1 MKCALIVLA
10 CIQLLAGC
18 STGLKLT
25 EEELKKLDPRLQFV
39 FDGNKLAG
47 ADVERTTLADGTLL
61 VGVIV
66 HCSSPDDLNFLG
78 ERIRTKMSN
87 LVTATISGHDLRRV
101 LRLKSVERVEASVI
115 HKTP

>member
-10 CIQLLAGC
+10 CIPLLAGC
-18 STGLKLT
+18 SGGPRLT
-25 EEELKKLDPRLQFV
+25 DQELMKLDPRLQFI
-39 FDGNKLAG
+39 FDGKKLAG
-47 ADVERTTLADGTLL
+47 TDVERTTLSDGTVL

-66 HCSSPDDLNFLG
+66 HTSSPEDLNFLG
-78 ERIRTKMSN
+78 ERIRTKMEN
-87 LVTATISGHDLRRV
+87 LVTATLSSDDLRRV